1 MSIVDLFSDAKMKTL
16 ITPSSLSCFQAREKF
31 VYKTNLAFLF
41 LGSGKIRLQNEFFL
55 LYFLEAKVFNVIP
68 WGDKDTEYE

>member
-1 MSIVDLFSDAKMKTL
+1 MI
-16 ITPSSLSCFQAREKF
+16 
-31 VYKTNLAFLF
+31 YKINLALVF

-55 LYFLEAKVFNVIP
+55 LYFLEAKVFNVIL

>member
-1 MSIVDLFSDAKMKTL
+1 MI
-16 ITPSSLSCFQAREKF
+16 PSSLPRFLAREKF
-31 VYKTNLAFLF
+31 VYKTNLALSF
-41 LGSGKIRLQNEFFL
+41 LGLGKIRLQNEFFL

>member
-1 MSIVDLFSDAKMKTL
+1 MIL
-16 ITPSSLSCFQAREKF
+16 SSLSYFRAQEKNI
-31 VYKTNLAFLF
+31 YKMGLALLF

-68 WGDKDTEYE
+68 